1 MLGSA
6 VVSYGAVH
14 LHMTTPEITHSYT
27 RTATLAD
34 HLFKSSI
41 GVLLEVGI
49 ADPTEFPNSQ
59 EHKDEEGGNDQ
70 KRKKVNIAVIHI
82 TVAFSG

>member
-1 MLGSA
+1 MLCKNRRHLLGST
-6 VVSYGAVH
+6 VVSCSAVH
-14 LHMTTPEITHSYT
+14 LGMTAPEITHCYS

-41 GVLLEVGI
+41 GVLLKVGI

-59 EHKDEEGGNDQ
+59 EHKDEEGGND
-70 KRKKVNIAVIHI
+70 
-82 TVAFSG
+82 

>member
-1 MLGSA
+1 
-6 VVSYGAVH
+6 
-14 LHMTTPEITHSYT
+14 MTILEITYCYS

-41 GVLLEVGI
+41 GVLLKVGI
-49 ADPTEFPNSQ
+49 ADPTEFPNSK
-59 EHKDEEGGNDQ
+59 EYKDEEGGNDQ

-82 TVAFSG
+82 NYCCFFKLK

>member
-6 VVSYGAVH
+6 VVSYSAVH

-59 EHKDEEGGNDQ
+59 EHKDEEGGND
-70 KRKKVNIAVIHI
+70 
-82 TVAFSG
+82 